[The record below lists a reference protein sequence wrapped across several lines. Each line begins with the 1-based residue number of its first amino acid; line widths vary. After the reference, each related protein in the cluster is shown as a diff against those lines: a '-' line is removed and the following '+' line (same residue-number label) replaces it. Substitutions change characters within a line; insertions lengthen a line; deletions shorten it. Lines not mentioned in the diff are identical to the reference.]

1 LVEGCPIVRA
11 GTAAIPRRA
20 LLACEPFGPRLDAAS
35 VAEAIAAG
43 LTAAGQLEPDRLLLP
58 AGVGDHGTA
67 ELLEREDFHARMRAA
82 RAVVLAVPGLSERT
96 LAGSSAFEIA
106 TLARQSGVPCYAIA
120 ADAELNAFD
129 LRILDL
135 QIVLPAR
142 GRAGLRRAGGRL
154 AELI

>member
-43 LTAAGQLEPDRLLLP
+43 LKAAGQLEPDRLLLP

-82 RAVVLAVPGLSERT
+82 RAVVLAVPALSERT